1 MANAHT
7 HGMASFGTP
16 VGVGGLVQNLGVL
29 FSARRKQNA
38 ERARIRRELESY
50 SDRELADLGIGR
62 SDIEAVASGR
72 FTR

>member
-7 HGMASFGTP
+7 HGMASFGSP
-16 VGVGGLVQNLGVL
+16 VGVGGLFHNFGAL
-29 FSARRKQNA
+29 FSARRKQIS
-38 ERARIRRELESY
+38 ERARIRRELETY

-62 SDIEAVASGR
+62 ADIEAVASGQ